1 MPMVY
6 RDGDRYY
13 CREVVEYNGEKK
25 RIYASSS
32 RGRAD
37 ARKLF
42 NQKLNEW
49 QDEIDRKIEIITGQE
64 KLSIAMQK
72 WYELYQLPLEKTP
85 STLSVDKDTMKQLSR
100 TPLGDMII
108 TDITA
113 DDIQKNL
120 NKLAIDHSDSII
132 KKRYLMLKMFF
143 KYFSVT
149 RQCFNIMEAVKL
161 PKSKKVKPIVSKDT
175 LSTEKTAYT
184 DKEIK
189 ILYNYF
195 LIPFNRKE
203 IGKPGCGTIYGRFFI
218 TTLFLYLRYGEAA
231 ELRVKDVDF
240 KKNVVHVRRQWCTR
254 SQTVRL
260 PKYNSV
266 RDVPIAK
273 EIRGILLEACVG
285 KRGNDLIFPSGE
297 LNKDRQYLPSSKD
310 GHIRESVAIESLH
323 RALNHLGL
331 PRHSLHDLRHDGIS
345 LFVRKGVKAEDI
357 SRFAGHKSV
366 SFTMDR
372 YYRHTKEISE
382 ETMSLIVGDKYID
395 KKATASIKHIGQE

>member
-1 MPMVY
+1 
-6 RDGDRYY
+6 
-13 CREVVEYNGEKK
+13 
-25 RIYASSS
+25 
-32 RGRAD
+32 
-37 ARKLF
+37 
-42 NQKLNEW
+42 
-49 QDEIDRKIEIITGQE
+49 
-64 KLSIAMQK
+64 
-72 WYELYQLPLEKTP
+72 
-85 STLSVDKDTMKQLSR
+85 
-100 TPLGDMII
+100 
-108 TDITA
+108 
-113 DDIQKNL
+113 
-120 NKLAIDHSDSII
+120 
-132 KKRYLMLKMFF
+132 
-143 KYFSVT
+143 
-149 RQCFNIMEAVKL
+149 MEAVKL
-161 PKSKKVKPIVSKDT
+161 PKSKKAKPIVSKDT

-240 KKNVVHVRRQWCTR
+240 KKNVVHIRRQWCTR

-273 EIRGILLEACVG
+273 EIRGILIEACIG

-331 PRHSLHDLRHDGIS
+331 PLHSLHDLRHDGIS
-345 LFVRKGVKAEDI
+345 LFVRRGVKAEDI

-395 KKATASIKHIGQE
+395 NKPTTSIKHIKQE